1 MWSVESG
8 RIPAQGR
15 PLAASFC
22 QATAGRPSDP
32 QVLPSLRAETHI
44 VPRPH
49 AVILRRRSRRRIPTA
64 PGGIY
69 RSVRIRC
76 PRAGGR
82 DPSLT
87 LRMTEQGPHP
97 AAFRQGSLKGPP
109 RQPAGAS
116 AEQAL
121 RPSVR
126 TGTPPLSQG
135 GSKGRKTPQSASP
148 TAPLSQGSLTGRKGL
163 KKAGNFRKKVLTRRF
178 CCAILCF
185 TCRTRGF
192 FLRAFFRAESAP
204 ASTQGG
210 NAHIS

>member
-1 MWSVESG
+1 MALGVIPGAGAAFGRLLLSG
-8 RIPAQGR
+8 
-15 PLAASFC
+15 
-22 QATAGRPSDP
+22 D
-32 QVLPSLRAETHI
+32 
-44 VPRPH
+44 
-49 AVILRRRSRRRIPTA
+49 RRSPL
-64 PGGIY
+64 
-69 RSVRIRC
+69 RSASASV
-76 PRAGGR
+76 PAGGDAHRTASPRCHPEEAEPTKDPDGARR
-82 DPSLT
+82 DLSQRPDKVPPRRGRDSSLT

-192 FLRAFFRAESAP
+192 FSRAFCRAESAP

-210 NAHIS
+210 NAHRS